1 MQKTILLT
9 LIISVMLTSCTNNK
23 QDFDA
28 AGNFEAD
35 EVIVSAQ
42 QNGEIKE
49 LNISEGNN
57 LERNTIVGQIDVQ
70 AQKLQKQQTEAT
82 ISSLQ
87 QKTVSS
93 SAQEAVVQKQLAAQQ
108 AQLQTLK
115 KEKQRTENL
124 VNADAAPRKQL
135 DDIDAQIDQLQKQM
149 TATQAQAD
157 VYRNNANTQN
167 RSILSERTPLE
178 RSQEI
183 INFQIRKGEIV
194 NPVTGVVLSRYAMQ
208 GEMATIGRPLYKIA
222 NIDTLS
228 LKAYVTG
235 QQLPKIRIGQ
245 QVTVRIDNENKTYKY
260 YTGVISW
267 IADKSEFTP
276 KTIQTKNE
284 RANLVYAIK
293 VRVANDGYLKIGMY
307 GEVVFDTSEK

>member
-49 LNISEGNN
+49 LNISEGNT
-57 LERNTIVGQIDVQ
+57 LEQNTIVGQIDVQ
-70 AQKLQKQQTEAT
+70 AQKLQKQQTEAA

-183 INFQIRKGEIV
+183 INFQISKGEIV
-194 NPVTGVVLSRYAMQ
+194 NPVTGVVLSKYAMQ
-208 GEMATIGRPLYKIA
+208 GEMVTIGRPLYKIA
-222 NIDTLS
+222 NMDTLS

-267 IADKSEFTP
+267 ISDKSEFTP

-293 VRVANDGYLKIGMY
+293 VRVVNDGYLKIGMY

>member
-49 LNISEGNN
+49 LNISEGNT

-70 AQKLQKQQTEAT
+70 AQKLQKQQTEAA

-167 RSILSERTPLE
+167 RSILSERKPLE

-183 INFQIRKGEIV
+183 INFQISKGEIV
-194 NPVTGVVLSRYAMQ
+194 NPVTGVVLSRYAMH

-222 NIDTLS
+222 NMDTLS

-235 QQLPKIRIGQ
+235 QQLPRIRIGQ

-267 IADKSEFTP
+267 ISDKSEFTP